1 MPEEDPHPAFGRT
14 LALVLWGKGASGEDD
29 VAVFSG
35 TLVELEGAS
44 YLQRDS
50 GKVPLEVEWLQR
62 IASVPDDLRDTLLG
76 CEYQLSLT
84 VGDVD
89 DEESESWKRM
99 GLTWPT

>member
-1 MPEEDPHPAFGRT
+1 MPEKTPHPAFGRT
-14 LALVLWGKGASGEDD
+14 LALVLWGKDASGKDD

-35 TLVELEGAS
+35 KLIELEGAA

-50 GKVPLEVEWLQR
+50 GNVPLEVEWLAR
-62 IASVPDDLRDTLLG
+62 IASVPEALRDILLG

-89 DEESESWKRM
+89 DVESASWKRM
-99 GLTWPT
+99 GLKWPT

>member
-1 MPEEDPHPAFGRT
+1 MPDEFPHLAFGRT
-14 LALVLWGKGASGEDD
+14 LALVLWGKDASGEDD

-35 TLVELEGAS
+35 KLIELEGAS

-50 GKVPLEVEWLQR
+50 GNVPLEVEWLER

-89 DEESESWKRM
+89 DNESESWKRM
-99 GLTWPT
+99 GLKWPT